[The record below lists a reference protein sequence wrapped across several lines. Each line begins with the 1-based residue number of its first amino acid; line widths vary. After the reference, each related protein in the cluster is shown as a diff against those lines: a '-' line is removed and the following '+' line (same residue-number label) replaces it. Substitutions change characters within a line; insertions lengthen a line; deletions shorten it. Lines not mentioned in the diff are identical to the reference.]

1 MATSPRWSHRA
12 EEMIAEG
19 VPPTIAHELVPR
31 PWLCSWSDMLVIYT
45 GVAMEAMK
53 RNPCLSLSLCPA

>member
-1 MATSPRWSHRA
+1 
-12 EEMIAEG
+12 
-19 VPPTIAHELVPR
+19 
-31 PWLCSWSDMLVIYT
+31 MLDIYT